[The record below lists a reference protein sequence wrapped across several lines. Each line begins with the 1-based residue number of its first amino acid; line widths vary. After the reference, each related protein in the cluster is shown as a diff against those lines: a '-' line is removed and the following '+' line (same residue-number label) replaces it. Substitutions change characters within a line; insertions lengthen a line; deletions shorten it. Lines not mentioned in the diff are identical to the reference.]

1 MWPPPRGL
9 PRPPERPAVHFER
22 EARRRPRSAASPRCC
37 PNSLQQQFQLFVGE
51 DRAVAQASGP
61 CTGPAIFAH
70 RDFVR
75 NPASILELWWIS
87 KFPLSRPC
95 DGQNTQDPAAQEL
108 ARARQVGHVAHYLT
122 GAIAADSEA
131 SQRADVAI
139 QHILPI
145 KSPKNCSILSRWG
158 LQGVRS
164 SANDGQVGENRVAQK

>member
-1 MWPPPRGL
+1 
-9 PRPPERPAVHFER
+9 
-22 EARRRPRSAASPRCC
+22 
-37 PNSLQQQFQLFVGE
+37 
-51 DRAVAQASGP
+51 
-61 CTGPAIFAH
+61 
-70 RDFVR
+70 
-75 NPASILELWWIS
+75 
-87 KFPLSRPC
+87 
-95 DGQNTQDPAAQEL
+95 L

-164 SANDGQVGENRVAQK
+164 SANDGQVGENRVAQKSVGQYTPDTFGRRHSSDSELHTDVLGIGDGIAAGLMIAPTLAVQ